1 MMPAWLLRAAPYIAG
16 AALLVAAA
24 VGVYS
29 AGYGRAA
36 DRYKA
41 EIAATA
47 QRHAEAVADA
57 ERRARTAEQAVA
69 DITAKQ
75 DEERH
80 KVEADAKSRIDQLR
94 ADLRAA
100 NKRLSIP
107 AKCAAVTGADPGAA
121 GGPGAEARAELLPS
135 AADDLVRIAGECDAV
150 VRERNALIDRYNAVR
165 DAYNALVR

>member
-1 MMPAWLLRAAPYIAG
+1 MLPAWLLRAAPYIAG
-16 AALLVAAA
+16 AAVLVAAV

-29 AGYGRAA
+29 AGYSRAA

-47 QRHAEAVADA
+47 QRHAEAVAAA

-69 DITAKQ
+69 DTNAEQDAK
-75 DEERH
+75 RH

-107 AKCAAVTGADPGAA
+107 AKCPAIAGADPGAA
-121 GGPGAEARAELLPS
+121 GGPGAETRAEILPGT
-135 AADDLVRIAGECDAV
+135 ADDLVRIAGECDAV
-150 VRERNALIDRYNAVR
+150 VRERNALIDRYNTVR
-165 DAYNALVR
+165 DAYNALVK